1 MIKYIIICSIILFVF
16 LIINPVQAED
26 FDKAGTTGFVFL
38 EIPVTARSMAMG
50 EAGITLPD
58 AQAEGLFLNPALVA
72 YTQSK
77 FSINLTYS
85 EWYVETSHQAL
96 GLTYQIPGV
105 GTLGLQF
112 IYFDFGEIQ
121 KTRNLYPNR
130 GEFGEYF
137 DMGTYTAGAFATG
150 LTYSR
155 RLTDKFSFGTTFKYV
170 RETIDIEHADNIIM
184 DIGFYY
190 NTGFRSLRIG
200 AFLKDFGLEAK
211 YVNEKFKMPQQLKFG
226 LSYDLLGGLES
237 PTHVTFLA
245 EAIHP
250 NDAAERV
257 HFGMEAILMDLV
269 IFRGGYKLGYDDENL
284 SLGAGLRL
292 NIMNKTAGIDVAYM
306 NHDYLDTTLRYS
318 FSIDF

>member
-1 MIKYIIICSIILFVF
+1 MIKYVKFILVLLLSFLF
-16 LIINPVQAED
+16 LIQAPAEN
-26 FDKAGTTGFVFL
+26 FDKTGTTGFVFL
-38 EIPVTARSMAMG
+38 EIPVTARSMALG

-58 AQAEGLFLNPALVA
+58 ANAEGLFLNPALVA
-72 YTQSK
+72 HTRSQ
-77 FSINLTYS
+77 FSMNVTYS

-96 GLTYQIPGV
+96 GLTYQLPGV

-112 IYFDFGEIQ
+112 IYFDFGEIR
-121 KTRNLYPNR
+121 KTRNLYPDR

-137 DMGTYTAGAFATG
+137 DLGTYSAGAFAAG

-155 RLTDKFSFGTTFKYV
+155 RLTDKFSFGTTVKYV
-170 RETIDIEHADNIIM
+170 RETIDIENADNVIM

-190 NTGFRSLRIG
+190 NTGFQSLRIG

-226 LSYDLLGGLES
+226 FSYDLWGGLEA

-257 HFGMEAILMDLV
+257 HFGVEAAFLDMVIL
-269 IFRGGYKLGYDDENL
+269 RGGYKLGYDDENM
-284 SLGAGLRL
+284 SLGAGLRFSV
-292 NIMNKTAGIDVAYM
+292 MNKLAGFDIAYM

-318 FSIDF
+318 FLIDL